1 MQWHACREET
11 RIRMKIR
18 CDREIGDIG
27 KERPYAGRRS
37 LLAPLCGR
45 VASQQTLVC
54 DVQSYH
60 GHVRAGMEHTI
71 RRFRILDDVRFG
83 GRIPAVSLLGER
95 PSHHHQP

>member
-1 MQWHACREET
+1 MGDGRGKGIMQWHACREET

-27 KERPYAGRRS
+27 KATVRTPVGAACWRHC
-37 LLAPLCGR
+37 A
-45 VASQQTLVC
+45 VASLPSRHWC

-71 RRFRILDDVRFG
+71 RRFRILMMFAS
-83 GRIPAVSLLGER
+83 AVASQQFPLG
-95 PSHHHQP
+95 